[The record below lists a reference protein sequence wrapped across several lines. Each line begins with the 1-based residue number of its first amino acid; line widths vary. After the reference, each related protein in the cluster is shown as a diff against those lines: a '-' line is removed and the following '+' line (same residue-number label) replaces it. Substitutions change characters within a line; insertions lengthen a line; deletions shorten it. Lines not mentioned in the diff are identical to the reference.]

1 MGKGKKARK
10 LYRREATVS
19 LPLKT
24 NWKAK
29 PGCKIF
35 VADRGAVRFEFPRE
49 WWVKGDPDSIKFRD
63 RKPPHDD
70 CVLAVSYLRLPPA
83 DWKTL
88 PLSALV
94 AHATEKSTERRGIR
108 GWGEIVADQ
117 RIDLEIAWRQG
128 FYTDSKED
136 REAVTR
142 LCLARRNYVQALL
155 TMDCWASELER
166 FTPVWDHVLDSLEL
180 DESFTNPWVG
190 PPVH

>member
-1 MGKGKKARK
+1 
-10 LYRREATVS
+10 
-19 LPLKT
+19 
-24 NWKAK
+24 
-29 PGCKIF
+29 
-35 VADRGAVRFEFPRE
+35 
-49 WWVKGDPDSIKFRD
+49 
-63 RKPPHDD
+63 
-70 CVLAVSYLRLPPA
+70 
-83 DWKTL
+83 
-88 PLSALV
+88 
-94 AHATEKSTERRGIR
+94 EKSSERRGIR

-166 FTPVWDHVLDSLEL
+166 FTQVWDHVLDSLEL
-180 DESFTNPWVG
+180 DESFTDPWVG

>member
-10 LYRREATVS
+10 LYRRETIS
-19 LPLKT
+19 IPSKT

-83 DWKTL
+83 DWQAL
-88 PLSALV
+88 PLSDLI
-94 AHATEKSTERRGIR
+94 AHATEKSTERRGIHA
-108 GWGEIVADQ
+108 WGEIVADR
-117 RIDLEIAWRQG
+117 RIDLELAWRQG
-128 FYTDSKED
+128 FYTDAKED
-136 REAVTR
+136 REAATR
-142 LCLARRNYVQALL
+142 LCLARRNCVQALL

-166 FTPVWDHVLDSLEL
+166 FVPVWDHVLASLEL
-180 DESFTNPWVG
+180 DEPFTDPWVG
-190 PPVH
+190 PRVH

>member
-10 LYRREATVS
+10 LYRREGIS
-19 LPLKT
+19 LQQKT

-49 WWVKGDPDSIKFRD
+49 WWVKGDTDSIKFRD
-63 RKPPHDD
+63 RKPPDDD

-88 PLSALV
+88 PLPTLV
-94 AHATEKSTERRGIR
+94 AHVTEKSAERRSVHD
-108 GWGEIVADQ
+108 WGEIVDAP
-117 RIDLEIAWRQG
+117 RVDLEIAWRQG
-128 FYTDSKED
+128 NYTDSKES
-136 REAVTR
+136 RAAVTR

-166 FTPVWDHVLDSLEL
+166 FAPVWNHVLDSLEL
-180 DESFTNPWVG
+180 DEPVESYWVG
-190 PPVH
+190 PKVH